1 MDTADLDTQTKSH
14 TWLAAALA
22 IGASMLRLFPHP
34 WNFTPLVAMGLFAG
48 AYARK
53 MTTAAAA
60 TLLSLAVSDVFLDL
74 YVYRR
79 FDRGFLWIY
88 AAALVPVL
96 LGRLVRGSKCV
107 MGLATAMLASSLS
120 FFAITNFAV
129 WVGGLYPHTLSGLAA
144 CYAAGIPFY
153 RNQLWGDLFY
163 TLLMFGSYE
172 LLARRW
178 RLARAAA

>member
-1 MDTADLDTQTKSH
+1 MMQLAKASGKSPAWIWIGVVLLGATA
-14 TWLAAALA
+14 
-22 IGASMLRLFPHP
+22 RLIPHP

-96 LGRLVRGSKCV
+96 LGRLVRGSKGV
-107 MGLATAMLASSLS
+107 MGLAIAMLASSLS

-153 RNQLWGDLFY
+153 RNQLLGDLFY
-163 TLLMFGSYE
+163 TLLMLGSYE